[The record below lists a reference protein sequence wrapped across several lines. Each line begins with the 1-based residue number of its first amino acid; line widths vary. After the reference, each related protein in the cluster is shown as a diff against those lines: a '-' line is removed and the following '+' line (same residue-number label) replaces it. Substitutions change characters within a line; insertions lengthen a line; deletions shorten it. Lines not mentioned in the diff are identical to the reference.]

1 MRPVLYLD
9 LDDTLI
15 AWPDGRAG
23 SPRGARGGRELLE
36 WALER
41 YEVRWLTTWCPDGR
55 MEGGLLRDLAR
66 MLGMPPRALQ
76 GIRGL
81 DWSHSRRKLDGIAW
95 MEHVVLR
102 RPFVWLEDEYGFGEA
117 ERRFLDVHGL
127 GTSHLPVNVSRDA
140 DALTRVHAF
149 LRTLAPV
156 APPAGGVPG
165 PAGPPGAARERRGGG
180 ERRVSAA

>member
-1 MRPVLYLD
+1 MRPALYLD

-15 AWPDGRAG
+15 AWPDGRGG
-23 SPRGARGGRELLE
+23 SPRGARGGREFLE
-36 WALER
+36 WALQW

-55 MEGGLLRDLAR
+55 MEAGLLRDLAK
-66 MLGMPPRALQ
+66 MLGMAPDALE

-102 RPFVWLEDEYGFGEA
+102 RPFVWLEDEYGFGEQ

-127 GTSHLPVNVSRDA
+127 GASHVPVNVSRDA
-140 DALTRVHAF
+140 DALTRVHAA
-149 LRTLAPV
+149 LRRRA
-156 APPAGGVPG
+156 AGIAA
-165 PAGPPGAARERRGGG
+165 AGHGASADAAVERR
-180 ERRVSAA
+180 